1 MTLKSIT
8 LEITESVFMDS
19 LDMINHK
26 MEQLRAMGISIALDD
41 FGTGYSS
48 LNRLK
53 SLSVDILKVDQSFIS
68 PITHENNE
76 QHIAQDIISMAH
88 RTGLNVVAEGVE
100 SEDQI
105 LYLLRNKCDRIQ
117 GYYCGKPMREEEA
130 NLLLLSDS
138 CVDLR
143 RVIDRLNWS
152 QAADL

>member
-1 MTLKSIT
+1 
-8 LEITESVFMDS
+8 
-19 LDMINHK
+19 
-26 MEQLRAMGISIALDD
+26 MGISIALDD

-53 SLSVDILKVDQSFIS
+53 SLSVDILNVDLSFIS

-105 LYLLRNKCDRIQ
+105 LYLLRN
-117 GYYCGKPMREEEA
+117 
-130 NLLLLSDS
+130 
-138 CVDLR
+138 
-143 RVIDRLNWS
+143 
-152 QAADL
+152 